1 MPEEFLF
8 DPVTRSYGD
17 PSKRPEINSSTI
29 EFIAPSEY
37 TLRPPPP
44 AVYLYLLDVS
54 HNAINTG
61 YLQNFCETLIENL
74 DKIPGDS
81 RAQIG
86 FITYSNSI
94 HFYNLSDQLSQPKM
108 MIYPDLED
116 LQLPMPDGLMV
127 NLNENRESIH
137 QFLQALPTYF
147 RDTYETD
154 SALGT
159 ALTAAYQLLKNTGGR
174 ISIMQ
179 TCLPNVGI
187 GGLKQREEN
196 IDKDSSSIA
205 PQTDFY
211 KKLALN
217 CAGSQIAV
225 DLFMLNSLNA
235 DLATLSC
242 VSKYS
247 GGEIKFY
254 PGFHPDHHPE
264 QVIKYCSDLKRY
276 LTRKIGFEAVMRI
289 RCTRGMAIHT
299 FHGNFFVRST
309 DLLALPNVN
318 PDAGFGMQVN
328 IEESLSDIPNVCF
341 QAAVLYTSSKSER
354 RIRIHT
360 YCLPVTKSM
369 NEIVNGADQEAI
381 IGLISKMAVDRTAM
395 NSLKEARD
403 AMINVAIDYIQA
415 YGQHVTTHRSG
426 SLISPYSLRLLPLY
440 VVALMKN
447 VREKMAFMNY
457 IKF

>member
-1 MPEEFLF
+1 MF

-29 EFIAPSEY
+29 EFIAPPEY

-44 AVYLYLLDVS
+44 AMYLYLLDVS

-61 YLQNFCETLIENL
+61 YLKYFCETIIENL

-86 FITYSNSI
+86 FITYNSSV
-94 HFYNLSDQLSQPKM
+94 HFYNLSDSSSQTKM
-108 MIYPDLED
+108 FVYPDLEEIN
-116 LQLPMPDGLMV
+116 LPMPDGLMV
-127 NLNENRESIH
+127 NLNEQREGI
-137 QFLQALPTYF
+137 QLFLETLPSLF
-147 RDTYETD
+147 ADNYETD

-159 ALTAAYQLLKNTGGR
+159 ALTAGHQLLKSTGGR
-174 ISIMQ
+174 MTIMQ

-187 GGLKQREEN
+187 GSLKQREEN
-196 IDKDSSSIA
+196 VDKDSTNMA
-205 PQTDFY
+205 PQNDFY
-211 KKLALN
+211 KKFALD
-217 CAGSQIAV
+217 CAGAQIAV
-225 DLFMLNSLNA
+225 DIFMLNSLNA

-242 VSKYS
+242 VSKYC

-264 QVIKYCSDLKRY
+264 QINKFCADLKRY

-289 RCTRGMAIHT
+289 RCTRGLTIHS

-318 PDAGFGMQVN
+318 PDAGFGLQIN
-328 IEESLSDIPNVCF
+328 IEESLSDVSNVAF

-360 YCLPVTKSM
+360 YSMPVTKNM
-369 NEIVNGADQEAI
+369 NEIMNGADQEAI
-381 IGLISKMAVDRTAM
+381 VGLISKLAVDRTAM
-395 NSLKEARD
+395 NSLKDARD
-403 AMINVAIDYIQA
+403 AMINVAVDYLQA
-415 YGQHVTTHRSG
+415 YKHHVTSSRSG
-426 SLISPYSLRLLPLY
+426 SLISPYSLRLIPTFVLG
-440 VVALMKN
+440 LMKN
-447 VREKMAFMNY
+447 VCSY
-457 IKF
+457 IIYIT